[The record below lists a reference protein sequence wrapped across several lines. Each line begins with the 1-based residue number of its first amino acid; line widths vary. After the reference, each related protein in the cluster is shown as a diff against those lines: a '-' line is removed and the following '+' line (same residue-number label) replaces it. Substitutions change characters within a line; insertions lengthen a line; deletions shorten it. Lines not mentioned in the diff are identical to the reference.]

1 LSLKNDIDMIKEEL
15 TSEEKFFEKSVM
27 TERFV
32 KKYKYP
38 LVSAVVAVVLLV
50 GGNMVYEM
58 NKESNA
64 IAANEALAA
73 LQKDASDAN
82 SLTALQTLSPE
93 LHTAY
98 LFSEALKNKDIES
111 LENLKNSKVSPL
123 KDLVS
128 YELAQNKKDVNAL
141 TEYALQQDAIY
152 KDLAQLQ
159 AAIFLINDGKT
170 DKAHSKLQTIADTS
184 PVANFAKAL
193 MHYGVQ

>member
-1 LSLKNDIDMIKEEL
+1 MAQVIQHK
-15 TSEEKFFEKSVM
+15 
-27 TERFV
+27 R
-32 KKYKYP
+32 
-38 LVSAVVAVVLLV
+38 
-50 GGNMVYEM
+50 G
-58 NKESNA
+58 
-64 IAANEALAA
+64 
-73 LQKDASDAN
+73 
-82 SLTALQTLSPE
+82 
-93 LHTAY
+93 
-98 LFSEALKNKDIES
+98 S

-141 TEYALQQDAIY
+141 TEYALQQDSIY

-184 PVANFAKAL
+184 PVANFTKAL